1 MSGQVLGTPV
11 IDQFY
16 MSGKASIIGMGGAK
30 IGHDCRYGGGGQS
43 DYSACPCITDHSYS
57 FGQ

>member
-30 IGHDCRYGGGGQS
+30 IGHDCRYGGGGGVS
-43 DYSACPCITDHSYS
+43 LTILHVHV
-57 FGQ
+57 